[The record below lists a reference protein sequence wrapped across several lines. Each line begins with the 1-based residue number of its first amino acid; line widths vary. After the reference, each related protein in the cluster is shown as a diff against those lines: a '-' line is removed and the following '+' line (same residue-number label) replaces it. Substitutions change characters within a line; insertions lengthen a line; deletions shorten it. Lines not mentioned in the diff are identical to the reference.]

1 MTTAPDGTFA
11 WHVNPSTRPF
21 KTCLG
26 ETEAYEFTAK
36 ANGAGVSR
44 ELVVR
49 RGEVVDLGDLVV
61 G

>member
-1 MTTAPDGTFA
+1 M
-11 WHVNPSTRPF
+11 NPSTRPF
-21 KTCLG
+21 KQYEG

-44 ELVVR
+44 ALVVN
-49 RGEVVDLGDLVV
+49 RGDVHDLGDLRV